1 MRLHGGALC
10 LVYSSSPTRAL
21 TGALSVAS
29 VDHGSPDELWRRYG
43 PRTALTHDEYDDYL
57 DGRST
62 ACALLI
68 AAVIAFDTPVPLA
81 ELRRRSDAFV
91 APQSYRFV
99 DHGELKA
106 LLNGQA
112 AELTALRAQLS
123 LRF

>member
-1 MRLHGGALC
+1 MSGVRQLADA
-10 LVYSSSPTRAL
+10 RAYR
-21 TGALSVAS
+21 ARSVAS
-29 VDHGSPDELWRRYG
+29 VDYGSPDALWRRHG
-43 PRTALTHDEYDDYL
+43 ARTALARDEYDDYL

-68 AAVIAFDTPVPLA
+68 AAVVAFRAPVPLA

-99 DHGELKA
+99 DQREIGT

-112 AELTALRAQLS
+112 AELTALTEQLA
-123 LRF
+123 LRT